1 MDASLKVMGGLMMLK
16 WSFDRGAHGRRGNGG
31 GGGEQ
36 GYALDGFQGAH
47 NATSSDDIAEMS

>member
-36 GYALDGFQGAH
+36 GYALDGF
-47 NATSSDDIAEMS
+47 